1 MHKFLKES
9 GYFFVKCGCHEVAC
23 PEAARIGEMRGY
35 TFLDPGF
42 EIREV
47 SIPKVGGVQVADVES
62 EVISHSI

>member
-9 GYFFVKCGCHEVAC
+9 EYFVVKCGFHEVAC
-23 PEAARIGEMRGY
+23 PEAARIREMREY
-35 TFLDPGF
+35 AFLDSGF